1 MGHNKKI
8 LLLIDSLGS
17 GGAQRQII
25 HWANF
30 LLEQNNKVEI
40 VIYHDDIFYQNL
52 NKKIKIHKLDS
63 KHFYRIIDWFKLI
76 NKIKPNNVISF
87 LTIPNLMNIS
97 SSIFFN
103 YNCIISERSHKV
115 LSSWVVEKICSLF
128 YKIPN
133 YLVVNSITSR
143 SFFKKYNNNVI
154 LIRNIISVDDIKFK
168 IEKEHKIMQVGVFA
182 SHQFHKGL
190 MKLVK
195 SFSLLDKNL
204 KDKIKINWFGKDNY
218 DKSKIFAKREI
229 INQNLSSSFVFKDA
243 IDNVHSEMVKY
254 DFIGLFSDFE
264 GSPNVIAEAVRLGI
278 PVIMTDVS
286 DCSYWLPDGNI
297 LTNHDAENISQALNK
312 AYSTFKDSSKYY
324 NISKAN
330 EQITKTVF
338 NSKIIYNNINLI
350 LK

>member
-1 MGHNKKI
+1 MVQNKKT
-8 LLLIDSLGS
+8 LFLIDSLGS

-30 LLEQNNKVEI
+30 LLDQNNKVELA
-40 VIYHDDIFYQNL
+40 IYHDDIFYKNL
-52 NKKIKIHKLDS
+52 NKKIIIHKLNS
-63 KHFYRIIDWFKLI
+63 KQFYRILDWFKLI

-103 YNCIISERSHKV
+103 YNCIISERSHKI
-115 LSSWVVEKICSLF
+115 LSSWIVKKTCSLF

-133 YLVVNSITSR
+133 KLVVNSITSR

-154 LIRNIISVDDIKFK
+154 LIRNIISVDDIKLK
-168 IEKEHKIMQVGVFA
+168 IEKEHTTMQVGVFA

-195 SFSLLDKNL
+195 SFSLLDNKL
-204 KDKIKINWFGKDNY
+204 KEKIKITWYGKDNY
-218 DKSKIFAKREI
+218 DKSKILAKREI
-229 INQNLSSSFVFKDA
+229 INQNLSSFFIFKDA

-264 GSPNVIAEAVRLGI
+264 GSPNVIAEAVSLGI

-286 DCSYWLPDGNI
+286 DCRYWLPNGNI
-297 LTNHDAENISQALNK
+297 LTNHHTENISKALTR
-312 AYSTFKDSSKYY
+312 AYSTYKDSSKYY
-324 NISKAN
+324 NVSKSN
-330 EQITKTVF
+330 KQITKKVF
-338 NSKIIYNNINLI
+338 DSKIIYNNINLI

>member
-1 MGHNKKI
+1 MIQNKKI
-8 LLLIDSLGS
+8 LFLIDSLGS

-30 LLEQNNKVEI
+30 LCEQNNKVEI
-40 VIYHDDIFYQNL
+40 AIYHDDIFYKNL
-52 NKKIKIHKLDS
+52 NQKITIHKLNS
-63 KHFYRIIDWFKLI
+63 KQIYRILDWFRLV
-76 NKIKPNNVISF
+76 NKIKPNDVISF

-103 YNCIISERSHKV
+103 YNCIISERSHKI
-115 LSSWVVEKICSLF
+115 LSSWIVKIICFLF
-128 YKIPN
+128 YKISN
-133 YLVVNSITSR
+133 KLVVNSITSQ

-154 LIRNIISVDDIKFK
+154 LVRNIISVDEIKLK
-168 IEKEHKIMQVGVFA
+168 TEKEHTTMHVGVFA

-195 SFSLLDKNL
+195 SFSLLDNKL
-204 KDKIKINWFGKDNY
+204 KDKIKITWYGKDNY

-229 INQNLSSSFVFKDA
+229 INQNLSSFFIFKDA
-243 IDNVHSEMVKY
+243 INNVQTEMVKY

-264 GSPNVIAEAVRLGI
+264 GSPNVIAEAVSLGI

-286 DCSYWLPDGNI
+286 DCKYWLPNGNI
-297 LTNHDAENISQALNK
+297 LTNHHAENISQALDR
-312 AYSTFKDSSKYY
+312 AYSTYKDSSKYY
-324 NISKAN
+324 KISKSN
-330 EQITKTVF
+330 KQIAKTVF
-338 NSKIIYNNINLI
+338 DSKIIYNNINLI